1 MAGITLLQAEARLAL
16 YLDAEAKVLAGQEVR
31 IDGKAMRRADL
42 EMIQNGVVLWE
53 ARVQKLTRSANGGGL
68 SVREVIPR

>member
-31 IDGKAMRRADL
+31 IDGELMRRADL
-42 EMIQNGVVLWE
+42 EMIQAGITLWE
-53 ARVQKLTRSANGGGL
+53 GRVQRLSRNSGGL
-68 SVREVIPR
+68 KVREVVPR